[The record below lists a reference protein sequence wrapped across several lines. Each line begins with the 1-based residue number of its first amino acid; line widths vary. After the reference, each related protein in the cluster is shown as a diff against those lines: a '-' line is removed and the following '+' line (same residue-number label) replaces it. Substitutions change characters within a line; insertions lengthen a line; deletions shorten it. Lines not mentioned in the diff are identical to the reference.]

1 MKIAMNVSIGSRKN
15 EKVFRVVGEF
25 LRLDRGPSCLMAV
38 DAFRLDDLGAIG
50 AVASWDV
57 HPTGG
62 QMALFRRI
70 WDERT
75 NLTEV
80 TILHDAPSSV
90 VDQPRLGGGR

>member
-25 LRLDRGPSCLMAV
+25 LRLDSGPSCLLSV
-38 DAFRLDDLGAIG
+38 DAFRLDDFGAIG

-57 HPTGG
+57 HPTGC
-62 QMALFRRI
+62 QMALFRRV

-75 NLTEV
+75 GLTDV
-80 TILHDAPSSV
+80 TILHDAPSSM
-90 VDQPRLGGGR
+90 VDQPRLGGAR